1 MTEESEGGV
10 RQRSRR
16 SPVISLQKALERAE
30 EFKKEHGAHAVRPP
44 SAYKAWGYAE
54 KSSGARQTLATLI
67 MYGVLSDTGVGD
79 ERRVKLTEQA
89 HRYLIDERP
98 GERARIAQKM
108 VLTPEVMLQLWQAW
122 QANPPGDSECRSQL
136 IFDYGFAD
144 AGADEMLA
152 IYKDNI
158 AFANPSGS
166 LIESVVPEPKGGT
179 PQAAQPMNVPRPG
192 DRVITMV
199 PMSTEAVLQG
209 LFTQA
214 PQGAESNQL
223 RIRVDGDK
231 LQIAALN
238 VDLDGIGTLKKMLEK
253 YEEII
258 KLKMG
263 QK

>member
-1 MTEESEGGV
+1 
-10 RQRSRR
+10 
-16 SPVISLQKALERAE
+16 
-30 EFKKEHGAHAVRPP
+30 
-44 SAYKAWGYAE
+44 
-54 KSSGARQTLATLI
+54 
-67 MYGVLSDTGVGD
+67 
-79 ERRVKLTEQA
+79 
-89 HRYLIDERP
+89 
-98 GERARIAQKM
+98 
-108 VLTPEVMLQLWQAW
+108 
-122 QANPPGDSECRSQL
+122 
-136 IFDYGFAD
+136 
-144 AGADEMLA
+144 
-152 IYKDNI
+152 
-158 AFANPSGS
+158 
-166 LIESVVPEPKGGT
+166 
-179 PQAAQPMNVPRPG
+179 MNVPRPG

-214 PQGAESNQL
+214 PQGAELNQL